1 MIRETLKT
9 SSRLK
14 IKCFLLLGV
23 NDSEILGFLLCLKV
37 SFFKSLCQ
45 NPWKKSFNYGFFSQ
59 SGSNCAARQWEH
71 SVFWCCSWWNLQF
84 FGGHQ
89 MSDFLNTRP
98 PLLLWFHSHTLT
110 SLPGFKSSSN
120 PLMQPLKSTSYN
132 SVEQF
137 CKIKKKKKE
146 PFKDTCLSGK
156 RCFREDERVWI
167 RGLWFLTVCVCVCVM
182 KQLDYNDA
190 IRKQLNLVC
199 FWKNIHGWITLIFEA
214 SKWIIRLRTLTYFH
228 VPGSHN
234 ACEHSRWSFCGSDR
248 LLGCFQ
254 TWFWMIRS
262 QVDRL

>member
-132 SVEQF
+132 SMEQF
-137 CKIKKKKKE
+137 CKIKKKKAE
-146 PFKDTCLSGK
+146 K
-156 RCFREDERVWI
+156 RALQRHVFVRKKVLQRRREGMNKRLMI
-167 RGLWFLTVCVCVCVM
+167 SYRVCVCV
-182 KQLDYNDA
+182 LWN
-190 IRKQLNLVC
+190 
-199 FWKNIHGWITLIFEA
+199 
-214 SKWIIRLRTLTYFH
+214 SWIIMMQLEN
-228 VPGSHN
+228 S
-234 ACEHSRWSFCGSDR
+234 
-248 LLGCFQ
+248 
-254 TWFWMIRS
+254 
-262 QVDRL
+262 